1 MESNSGKHSVVSITG
16 NTIFKFIFVSLLNY
30 VFIHSSAEP
39 KGSDC
44 FESFKAMQDCMSNY
58 PTLYGNDD
66 KPGEDEEENEVPKEE
81 SKESSKEESSSEDQT
96 KT

>member
-1 MESNSGKHSVVSITG
+1 
-16 NTIFKFIFVSLLNY
+16 
-30 VFIHSSAEP
+30 
-39 KGSDC
+39 
-44 FESFKAMQDCMSNY
+44 MQDCMSNY

-81 SKESSKEESSSEDQT
+81 SKESSNEESNSENQT

>member
-1 MESNSGKHSVVSITG
+1 MLDFSLINDA
-16 NTIFKFIFVSLLNY
+16 FIYFFL
-30 VFIHSSAEP
+30 SSAEP

-44 FESFKAMQDCMSNY
+44 FESFKAMQDCMSSY

-66 KPGEDEEENEVPKEE
+66 KPGEDEEENELPNEE
-81 SKESSKEESSSEDQT
+81 SKEHSKEESSSEDKA